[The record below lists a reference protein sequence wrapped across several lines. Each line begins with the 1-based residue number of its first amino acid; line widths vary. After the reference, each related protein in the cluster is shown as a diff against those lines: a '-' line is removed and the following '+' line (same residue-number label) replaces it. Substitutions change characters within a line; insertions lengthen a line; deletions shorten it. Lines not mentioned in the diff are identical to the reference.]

1 MAFDYKKEYKNLYHP
16 KKQPEII
23 KVPKMNYI
31 AVSGSGDPNQE
42 GGTYHKALEL
52 LYGLAYTIKMS
63 KKSEHK
69 MPGYFDYVVPPLEG
83 LWWSKDKQKN

>member
-1 MAFDYKKEYKNLYHP
+1 MIIKKEYKNLYHP

-23 KVPKMNYI
+23 KVPEMNYI

-42 GGTYHKALEL
+42 DGTYHKALEL

-69 MPGYFDYVVPPLEG
+69 IPGYFDYVVPPLEG
-83 LWWSKDKQKN
+83 LY